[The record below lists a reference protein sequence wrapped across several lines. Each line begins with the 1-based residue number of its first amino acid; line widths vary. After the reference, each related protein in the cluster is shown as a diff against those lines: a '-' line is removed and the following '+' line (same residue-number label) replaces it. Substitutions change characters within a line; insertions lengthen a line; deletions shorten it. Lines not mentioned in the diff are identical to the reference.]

1 MEGGVMADEF
11 DPIDYGDLVAV
22 VQPLRE
28 IGWRGSLG
36 PAKMSVTKHRWPW
49 FEDVDEFDGYLA
61 ALRDRAESNDAEVQ
75 EECAILIA
83 EAERVFTALRS
94 NLPRPDP
101 DDVIARFVGG
111 EIGDRTAQYVMNWDV
126 WQLHEEC
133 AKRNLPP
140 MQMVSEDE
148 EAEKA
153 AVDRL
158 TGILRQNGFGNG

>member
-1 MEGGVMADEF
+1 MEGGVMAAEF

-22 VQPLRE
+22 VQRLRE
-28 IGWRGSLG
+28 IGWRAALG
-36 PAKMSVTKHRWPW
+36 PAKLLVEKHRWPRH
-49 FEDVDEFDGYLA
+49 EDIDAFDPYLE
-61 ALRDRAESNDAEVQ
+61 ALRNCAECDDSAVR
-75 EECAILIA
+75 EECTILIA

-94 NLPRPDP
+94 DLPKPDP

-126 WQLHEEC
+126 WQLHDEC
-133 AKRNLPP
+133 AKRSLPP
-140 MQMVSEDE
+140 MQMVSENE

-158 TGILRQNGFGNG
+158 RKHGFGNG